1 MDVRKWKG
9 PMTIVQVMRVS
20 CGDIFTMVCVCI
32 TKVITIESRHH
43 CSDAN
48 CIKTC
53 LVLYWVAVACII
65 LFGIV
70 TYKHI
75 EKGN

>member
-20 CGDIFTMVCVCI
+20 CENLFTVVGVCI
-32 TKVITIESRHH
+32 TKMITIESRHH

-48 CIKTC
+48 CIKAC
-53 LVLYWVAVACII
+53 LALYWVAVACII
-65 LFGIV
+65 LMYIV
-70 TYKHI
+70 T
-75 EKGN
+75 